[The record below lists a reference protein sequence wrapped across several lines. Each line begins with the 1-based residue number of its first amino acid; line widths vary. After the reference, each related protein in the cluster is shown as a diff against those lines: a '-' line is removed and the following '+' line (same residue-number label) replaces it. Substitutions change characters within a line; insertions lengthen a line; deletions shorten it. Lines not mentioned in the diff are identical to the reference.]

1 MDEKK
6 TDEVLETTEEETE
19 TAEEVNESAEEV
31 TKTAEEV
38 NESAEEAA
46 EDDTETA
53 EEAAEDDT
61 ETAEEDTETAEEP
74 ESSEEPAKFVDKHGR
89 TVSEEEIN
97 KLARH
102 YRHIGFAIFGGLA
115 ALLSIF
121 LIYCVVTGY
130 QEGKIYDPFTGEN
143 VVSE

>member
-31 TKTAEEV
+31 T
-38 NESAEEAA
+38 
-46 EDDTETA
+46 
-53 EEAAEDDT
+53 EDDT
-61 ETAEEDTETAEEP
+61 ETAEEDTEIAEEP

>member
-31 TKTAEEV
+31 TETAEEV

-53 EEAAEDDT
+53 EEAAED
-61 ETAEEDTETAEEP
+61 DTETAEEP

>member
-31 TKTAEEV
+31 TETAEEV
-38 NESAEEAA
+38 NESAEEV
-46 EDDTETA
+46 T
-53 EEAAEDDT
+53 EDDT
-61 ETAEEDTETAEEP
+61 ETAEEDTEIAEEP